1 MKLDRLIGHEAGL
14 GRIAALRA
22 IAAGRVQ
29 VDGRVETDR
38 HAPVDR
44 YREVRL
50 DGAVVQ
56 SAARALYLMMH
67 KPAGWLSA
75 TRDAR
80 HPTVLDFINAPGK
93 DGLHLA
99 GRLDRASSGLLLL
112 TNDGRWSKRLMAA
125 ETKVAKVYRV
135 ETLEP
140 IPAGAAEAFARGF
153 YFATEGVTT
162 LPARME
168 RLGDRSARVTLHE
181 GRYHQVKRMF
191 HRVGCRVVALHRE
204 SIGGLRLPEN
214 LRPGAWRELEP
225 GEIRLAQESGPVHPR
240 LHVSTTSC
248 TRA

>member
-1 MKLDRLIGHEAGL
+1 MKLDRLIAHEAGL
-14 GRIAALRA
+14 GRIAAVRA

-29 VDGRVETDR
+29 VDGQVETDR

-50 DGAVVQ
+50 DGVVVQ
-56 SAARALYLMMH
+56 AAARALYLMMH
-67 KPAGWLSA
+67 KPSGWLSA
-75 TRDAR
+75 TRDAQ
-80 HPTVLDFINAPGK
+80 HPTVLEFIDVPGREE
-93 DGLHLA
+93 LHLA

-140 IPAGAAEAFARGF
+140 IPSGATEAFARGF

-162 LPARME
+162 LPAHME
-168 RLGDRSARVTLHE
+168 LLGDRRARVTLHE

-191 HRVGCRVVALHRE
+191 HRVGCRVMTLHRE
-204 SIGGLRLPEN
+204 SIGGLHLPEH

-225 GEIRLAQESGPVHPR
+225 EEVSLAQESGPRHQP
-240 LHVSTTSC
+240 TP
-248 TRA
+248 

>member
-1 MKLDRLIGHEAGL
+1 MKLDRLIAHEAGL

-29 VDGRVETDR
+29 VDGQVETDR

-44 YREVRL
+44 YREVWL
-50 DGAVVQ
+50 DGVVVQ
-56 SAARALYLMMH
+56 PAARALYLMMH

-80 HPTVLDFINAPGK
+80 HPTVLELIDTPDK
-93 DGLHLA
+93 DELHLA

-125 ETKVAKVYRV
+125 DTKVAKVYRV

-140 IPAGAAEAFARGF
+140 IPFGAAETFARGF

-162 LPARME
+162 LPAQ
-168 RLGDRSARVTLHE
+168 LQLLSDRSARVTLHE

-191 HRVGCRVVALHRE
+191 HRVGCRVMTLHRE
-204 SIGGLRLPEN
+204 SIGGLHLPEN
-214 LRPGAWRELEP
+214 LQPGAWRELEP
-225 GEIRLAQESGPVHPR
+225 EEVRLAQESGQRH
-240 LHVSTTSC
+240 
-248 TRA
+248 